1 MRNDTMSRMTSS
13 TAVRVVAF
21 AFTGYPV
28 TDLARAR
35 GFYEG
40 VLGLKP
46 GTVWEGGGKGWVEYE
61 LGDSTLAIGNGAGDQ
76 WLPSSQ
82 GASVA
87 LEVADFPATVA
98 ALREAGVKFVGE
110 SLEFPSCHFAIIQ
123 DPDGN
128 RLLIHKKKS
137 AA

>member
-1 MRNDTMSRMTSS
+1 MSRMTSS
-13 TAVRVVAF
+13 TSVLVVAF
-21 AFTGYPV
+21 AYTAYPV

-35 GFYEG
+35 AFYEG

-46 GTVWEGGGKGWVEYE
+46 ATVWEGEGRGWIEYE
-61 LGDSTLAIGNGAGDQ
+61 LGDSTLAISNGAGDQ
-76 WLPSSQ
+76 WQPSSQ
-82 GASVA
+82 GASIA
-87 LEVADFPATVA
+87 LEVADFPATVS
-98 ALREAGVKFVGE
+98 ALREAQVNIVGDPFD
-110 SLEFPSCHFAIIQ
+110 FPPCNMVIIQ